1 MAMKRFNRTERV
13 IGTTCI
19 FWLQGRCNRNPCK
32 FLHSETPSI
41 LSTGSC
47 RDDTALYHNA
57 RKRCHISSEFAKTVS
72 RRKTGND
79 MLSPKHTTKNKV
91 WNRNLPK
98 HTTKKVLNRN
108 MGDEVPQ
115 KHTTKKVLNKN
126 MGDEVP
132 QKHTTKNMGDEVP
145 QKHTTKNMGD
155 EVPQKHT
162 TKNMGDEVPQKHTTK
177 NMGDEV
183 PQKHTTKKV
192 LNRNMGDERE
202 RTQVPQ
208 KTSISICKY
217 WMNDNCVHGDQCRN
231 LHSWSYGD
239 GFATLA
245 KLQGHKKLVT
255 GIALLNGS
263 DKLYSGSTDGTLRSW
278 DCHTGQC
285 ANLMNLGAE
294 ATSLISEGPWIFVGL
309 PNTVKAW
316 NTETASQFTLDG
328 PKGRVLSMTVGNDTL
343 LAGAEDGVIS
353 AWKGSSKSNSPFE
366 LVASLRGHT
375 KSVVCLIV
383 GVVKIL
389 FSGSKDQSI
398 KVWDLD
404 TFECKMTLNAHT
416 DEVTS
421 LLCWD
426 NFLLSGSLDCTVKV
440 WYKTEAE
447 TLEVAYSHKLENG
460 VVALSG
466 MTDPKNKPILFC
478 STRDNSVRLYEL
490 PSFAERGR
498 LFAKQEVG
506 LIDIAPDGLFFT
518 GDRTGLLTVWKWLEE
533 PKVEVVASS

>member
-1 MAMKRFNRTERV
+1 MDVKVKRLNRTERV
-13 IGTTCI
+13 IGTTCVY
-19 FWLQGRCNRNPCK
+19 WLQGRCNRNPCR

-41 LSTGSC
+41 LSTASC
-47 RDDTALYHNA
+47 RDDTASYHNA
-57 RKRCHISSEFAKTVS
+57 RKRFHISSESAKTVV

-79 MLSPKHTTKNKV
+79 MFPS
-91 WNRNLPK
+91 K

-108 MGDEVPQ
+108 MGD
-115 KHTTKKVLNKN
+115 
-126 MGDEVP
+126 D
-132 QKHTTKNMGDEVP
+132 
-145 QKHTTKNMGD
+145 
-155 EVPQKHT
+155 
-162 TKNMGDEVPQKHTTK
+162 
-177 NMGDEV
+177 
-183 PQKHTTKKV
+183 
-192 LNRNMGDERE
+192 RE
-202 RTQVPQ
+202 RTQVLPQ
-208 KTSISICKY
+208 KPSTSICKY

-255 GIALLNGS
+255 GIALPVGS

-285 ANLMNLGAE
+285 ANVMNLGAE
-294 ATSLISEGPWIFVGL
+294 ATSLISEGPWIFAGL

-316 NTETASQFTLDG
+316 NIQTALQLTLDG
-328 PKGRVLSMTVGNDTL
+328 PKGRVLAMTVGNDTL

-353 AWKGSSKSNSPFE
+353 ARRGSSKSNSPFE

-375 KSVVCLIV
+375 KSVACLTI
-383 GVVKIL
+383 GAYRML
-389 FSGSKDQSI
+389 YSGSKDQSI

-416 DEVTS
+416 NEVTS

-426 NFLLSGSLDCTVKV
+426 NFLLSGSLDCTIKV

-447 TLEVAYSHKLENG
+447 NLEVAYSHKVENG

-506 LIDIAPDGLFFT
+506 LVDIAPGGLFFT

-533 PKVEVVASS
+533 PKVAATS